1 MEIKMVWGGVVVG
14 RTRFLAALGMTAG
27 EGAWPLALP
36 GRARFLALLG
46 MTAGVGA
53 WPLRY
58 RGHLDFLLT
67 LENEG
72 RSRRQMLERI
82 RFLAPL
88 RNDSGGEENDSGGE
102 DYDVGPTGK
111 TGFLA
116 ALGMTAGEGRKAGV
130 GMEWQGE
137 SAERNDEYGESK
149 RT

>member
-88 RNDSGGEENDSGGE
+88 RNDSGGE

-111 TGFLA
+111 NGIPRCA
-116 ALGMTAGEGRKAGV
+116 
-130 GMEWQGE
+130 
-137 SAERNDEYGESK
+137 RNDSGGRSK
-149 RT
+149 GRGRHGMAGGKCGKE